1 MRKGSEMRT
10 FKARVVASVPTL
22 YEADVEVSA
31 KNRKEAEAKIRDLY
45 AKDELEMVEF
55 TTHYDSAEI
64 IELQWKE
71 GGEECD

>member
-1 MRKGSEMRT
+1 MRSRLRK
-10 FKARVVASVPTL
+10 FKARVIASVPTL
-22 YEADVEVSA
+22 YEADVEVIA

-55 TTHYDSAEI
+55 TTDYDSAEI

-71 GGEECD
+71 GGE